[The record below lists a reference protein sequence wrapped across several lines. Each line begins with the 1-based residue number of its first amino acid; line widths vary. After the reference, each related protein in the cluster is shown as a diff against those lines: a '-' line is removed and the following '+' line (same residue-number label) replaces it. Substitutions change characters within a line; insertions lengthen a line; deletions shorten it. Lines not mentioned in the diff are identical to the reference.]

1 MPPGG
6 RQGSFHRRHVTID
19 LILFVIALFFSA
31 FFSGSETAM
40 ISVRR
45 IKLEVWMRQGVKGA
59 QQAYRFLEYP
69 ERFLSTTLVGN
80 NIAVVA
86 ASSIMAIVLEQFL
99 SGFVITIITS
109 TALLF
114 FGEILPKSMARDT
127 ATTFAL
133 YSTFVLRFFYILF
146 YPIIWL
152 VMKISQWL
160 LNIFGLSESNVK
172 RFFTR
177 KDLEMLVKE
186 GEQAGFVNQDQR
198 GLISRLIL
206 RGEQKA
212 REVMIPRTEM
222 TAVKV
227 NTRISEVSRIFLKT
241 GYSRLP
247 VVGKTIDEVLGIV
260 TVRDLLLEKPR
271 SLRPVLREILF
282 VPEAQNIAHLLR
294 EMQKKNIGIAIVVDE
309 YGGTAGLVTLEDI
322 VEEFF
327 GEILDEYDV
336 EASLYRKISPRQI
349 DVSAR
354 IEIEEL
360 NRRFDLSLKEG
371 DYQTLG
377 GLLLDRLGHIP
388 QRGEK
393 IELERCTLTVLSAF
407 RKKVSWVR
415 IILKIEGEVGKPQK
429 EA

>member
-1 MPPGG
+1 
-6 RQGSFHRRHVTID
+6 
-19 LILFVIALFFSA
+19 
-31 FFSGSETAM
+31 M

-59 QQAYRFLEYP
+59 EQVYRFLEYP
-69 ERFLSTTLVGN
+69 ERFLSTTLVGT

-86 ASSIMAIVLEQFL
+86 ASSIMAVTLEQYL
-99 SGFVITIITS
+99 SGFVITVITS
-109 TALLF
+109 TVLLF
-114 FGEILPKSMARDT
+114 FGEILPKSIARDT

-133 YSTFVLRFFYILF
+133 YSMSVMRFFYVLF
-146 YPIIWL
+146 YPLIWL
-152 VMKISQWL
+152 VMKMSQWL
-160 LNIFGLSESNVK
+160 LNIFGLSGGSVK
-172 RFFTR
+172 NFFTR

-186 GEQAGFVNQDQR
+186 GEQAGLVNKDQR

-206 RGEQKA
+206 RGEQKV

-222 TAVKV
+222 MAVRV
-227 NTRISEVSRIFLKT
+227 NTRVSEVSRIFLKT

-271 SLRPVLREILF
+271 SLRPILREILF
-282 VPEAQNIAHLLR
+282 VPEAQNMAHLLR

-336 EASLYRKISPRQI
+336 EASLYRKIGPRQI

-354 IEIEEL
+354 VEIDEL
-360 NRRFDLSLKEG
+360 NRRFDLNLQEG

-388 QRGEK
+388 QRSEK

-407 RKKVSWVR
+407 RKKVNWVR
-415 IILKIEGEVGKPQK
+415 IIRKVEGEDIKPPK
-429 EA
+429 GT